1 MSEART
7 SRRRFLAGA
16 AAVAVPVALAPLKP
30 WRALYEVTGPEGAAA
45 RLAGVLRARRGARVL
60 GRHALEALDRPRSRE
75 LAAQVVAT
83 LPGGASALASASD
96 DELRALLATGAREDF
111 AAERTVR
118 CGGWVL
124 SATEARLCAL
134 AALDARRRSA

>member
-1 MSEART
+1 MSELRT

-30 WRALYEVTGPEGAAA
+30 WRALYEVSSPGGPAA
-45 RLAGVLRARRGARVL
+45 RLAGVLRGRRGARLL
-60 GRHALEALDRPRSRE
+60 GRDALVALDRPGGRQ
-75 LAAQVVAT
+75 LAAQVLAT
-83 LPGGASALASASD
+83 LPGGAEALARVSD
-96 DELRALLATGAREDF
+96 DELRALLAAGVREDF

>member
-1 MSEART
+1 MTDPGT

-16 AAVAVPVALAPLKP
+16 AAAAVPIALAPLKP
-30 WRALYEVTGPEGAAA
+30 WRTLYEVTGAQGPAA
-45 RLAGVLRARRGARVL
+45 RLAGVLRPRRGARLL
-60 GRHALEALDRPRSRE
+60 GRRALVALEGPSSRE
-75 LAAQVVAT
+75 LTAQVVAT
-83 LPGGASALASASD
+83 LPGGTKALADASD
-96 DELRALLATGAREDF
+96 DKLRGLLARSSHDDF

-134 AALDARRRSA
+134 AALDERRRS

>member
-1 MSEART
+1 MSEPRT

-30 WRALYEVTGPEGAAA
+30 WRALYEATGPDGPAA
-45 RLAGVLRARRGARVL
+45 RLAAVLRARRGARVL
-60 GRHALEALDRPRSRE
+60 GRHALVALDRPGSRE
-75 LAAQVVAT
+75 LATQVLAT
-83 LPGGASALASASD
+83 VPGGAEALASASD
-96 DELRALLATGAREDF
+96 DELRALLATGVRDDF

>member
-1 MSEART
+1 VTDPGT

-16 AAVAVPVALAPLKP
+16 AAAAVPIALAPLKP
-30 WRALYEVTGPEGAAA
+30 WRTLYEVTGAQGPAA
-45 RLAGVLRARRGARVL
+45 RLAGVLRPRRGARLL
-60 GRHALEALDRPRSRE
+60 GRRALVALEGPSSRE
-75 LAAQVVAT
+75 LTAQVVAT
-83 LPGGASALASASD
+83 LPGGTKALADASD
-96 DELRALLATGAREDF
+96 DKLRGLLARSSHDDF

-134 AALDARRRSA
+134 AALDERRRA